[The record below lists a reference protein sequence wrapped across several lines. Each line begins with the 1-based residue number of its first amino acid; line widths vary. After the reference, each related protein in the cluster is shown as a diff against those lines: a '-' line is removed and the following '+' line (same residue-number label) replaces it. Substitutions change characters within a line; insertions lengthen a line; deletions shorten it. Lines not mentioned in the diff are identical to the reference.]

1 MNYIWIVIAVGAV
14 CAYVAGVIKGRHER
28 RLRIEYEK
36 YKYTPYT
43 TRGFNILY
51 VFESDDSF
59 CISDDPEYY
68 LHSSPEE
75 DFELPDDL
83 PIDEYQGEDE
93 EWSADEE
100 SITTK

>member
-1 MNYIWIVIAVGAV
+1 MNYIWIVILVGVV

-28 RLRIEYEK
+28 KLRMKYDK

-75 DFELPDDL
+75 DFELQDDF
-83 PIDEYQGEDE
+83 PIDEYQEGDEVWPDDE
-93 EWSADEE
+93 EI
-100 SITTK
+100 ITTK